1 MNTLELTI
9 DNTAFWAFLG
19 YLILLFA
26 IGVYSSKFS
35 SKGIEE
41 YFVAG
46 RKLNKYVVA
55 LSAVVSGR
63 SAWLLLGFSA
73 MAYVNGI
80 AAFWAAVGYILVE
93 FWMFLYYAP
102 KLRRFSEAHHVIT
115 VPDFYAAKFGDKNNL
130 LRIITVIVITVFMI
144 AYVSSQL
151 VAGGKT
157 FAASFDISQTQG
169 ILISAAII
177 LLYTLVGGFLA
188 VSLTDVVQAIFMLFS
203 LVVVPIVAISMAG
216 GWDFI
221 TTELVKQKADF
232 FNPFSIAAGTIV
244 GFIGIGLGSFG
255 SPHIMV
261 RFMSIKDAD
270 AFKTVAIT
278 GTIWNIVMAIGA
290 LLVGF
295 AARVYFPSLN
305 AFAAGDVENAYP
317 TLAKLILNP
326 VLFGVVVASIF
337 AAIMSTVDSQ
347 LLVAASALVRD
358 IYQKIIKK
366 GEEIPPKKLVLYSR
380 LSVLIMIIV
389 ALILGFVAEDQI
401 FWLVLFAWGG
411 LGASIGSTSLLAL
424 FWDGTTRQGVIAGIL
439 TGTISIFIWKNV
451 PFLNDMIY
459 ELIPTFFL
467 AMLVTVLISKAT
479 SFKKSPE
486 NY

>member
-9 DNTAFWAFLG
+9 DNTAFWAFLC

-26 IGVYSSKFS
+26 IGVYASKFS

-80 AAFWAAVGYILVE
+80 AAFWAAIGYILVE
-93 FWMFLYYAP
+93 LWMFLYYAP
-102 KLRRFSEAHHVIT
+102 KLRRFSETHEVIT

-130 LRIITVIVITVFMI
+130 LRIITVIVITVFMV

-169 ILISAAII
+169 ILISAIII

-203 LVVVPIVAISMAG
+203 LVIVPFLAIWNAG
-216 GWDFI
+216 GWEFVVK
-221 TTELVKQKADF
+221 ELIQQKADF
-232 FNPFSIAAGTIV
+232 FNPFSIATGTII
-244 GFIGIGLGSFG
+244 GFVGIGLGSFG

-261 RFMSIKDAD
+261 RYMSIRDAD
-270 AFKTVAIT
+270 SFKIVAIT
-278 GTIWNIVMAIGA
+278 GTIWNVIMAAGA

-305 AFAAGDVENAYP
+305 AFEAGDIENAYP

-326 VLFGVVVASIF
+326 VMFGIVVASIF
-337 AAIMSTVDSQ
+337 AAIMSTADSQ
-347 LLVAASALVRD
+347 LLVAASGLVRD

-366 GEEIPPKKLVLYSR
+366 GEVIPAKTLVLYSR
-380 LSVLIMIIV
+380 LSVLIMVIV
-389 ALILGFVAEDQI
+389 AVILGLIAESQI

-424 FWDGTTRQGVIAGIL
+424 FWKGTTRQGVIAGIL
-439 TGTISIFIWKNV
+439 TGTISIFIWKNI
-451 PFLNDMIY
+451 PILNNFIY

-467 AMLVTVLISKAT
+467 AMLVTIVVSKMT
-479 SFKKSPE
+479 NS
-486 NY
+486 YQ

>member
-1 MNTLELTI
+1 
-9 DNTAFWAFLG
+9 
-19 YLILLFA
+19 
-26 IGVYSSKFS
+26 
-35 SKGIEE
+35 
-41 YFVAG
+41 
-46 RKLNKYVVA
+46 
-55 LSAVVSGR
+55 
-63 SAWLLLGFSA
+63 
-73 MAYVNGI
+73 
-80 AAFWAAVGYILVE
+80 
-93 FWMFLYYAP
+93 
-102 KLRRFSEAHHVIT
+102 
-115 VPDFYAAKFGDKNNL
+115 
-130 LRIITVIVITVFMI
+130 
-144 AYVSSQL
+144 
-151 VAGGKT
+151 
-157 FAASFDISQTQG
+157 IS
-169 ILISAAII
+169 I
-177 LLYTLVGGFLA
+177 
-188 VSLTDVVQAIFMLFS
+188 
-203 LVVVPIVAISMAG
+203 AG

-221 TTELVKQKADF
+221 TAELVKQKADF

-337 AAIMSTVDSQ
+337 AAIMSTADSQ

-380 LSVLIMIIV
+380 LSVLIMIII